1 MRFESVPCF
10 AFARD
15 AVVVTRTFG
24 PVTLD
29 IGYGGAFYAV
39 LPAAELGL
47 DLEASPLGRLVD
59 AAMEIKEA
67 ASRSLALAHPD
78 SDDLA
83 FLYGTILTDGADDWT
98 EEPTT
103 NICVFADGQVDRSPT
118 GSGVGARLALMH
130 RRSRIGLGQS
140 RRFRSVTGGI
150 FEGRVVRPVRTGP
163 HPAVITEVAGEAY
176 YTGEGHF
183 IVEEADPLAWGFR
196 LRR

>member
-1 MRFESVPCF
+1 M
-10 AFARD
+10 
-15 AVVVTRTFG
+15 
-24 PVTLD
+24 TLD

-150 FEGRVVRPVRTGP
+150 FEGRVVRPVGGAASGRDHRGRGP
-163 HPAVITEVAGEAY
+163 SVLHRRGALHPGGSRPA
-176 YTGEGHF
+176 
-183 IVEEADPLAWGFR
+183 R
-196 LRR
+196 LGLPAAALRV